1 MSKHDT
7 TLESQ
12 TYKQMVAG
20 CVNGLG
26 FIEKGTG
33 QHQSN
38 MVYGTDGLLPSK
50 YAVQYKE
57 PMKVVECKKLNV

>member
-1 MSKHDT
+1 MP
-7 TLESQ
+7 ESQ
-12 TYKQMVAG
+12 TYKRMAAES
-20 CVNGLG
+20 VNGLG

-38 MVYGTDGLLPSK
+38 MVYGTDGLMPSE

-57 PMKVVECKKLNV
+57 PMKVVECRKLNV